1 MIYAK
6 GIPLGEERLVD
17 FSVLIIE
24 IVKEMPNTK
33 VGNHLPC
40 EIVLLVLWTT
50 QSLAKPFQKAGK
62 IEIFDFISQG
72 ESGQLVRSGTSVSL
86 NYGEALP
93 KECLW
98 QKWRVQKRFY
108 LPR

>member
-6 GIPLGEERLVD
+6 GIPLGEERLIN

-24 IVKEMPNTK
+24 ITNELPNTR

-50 QSLAKPFQKAGK
+50 RSLAKPFYK
-62 IEIFDFISQG
+62 IDKIKIFDFISQG
-72 ESGQLVRSGTSVSL
+72 ESGQLIRSGTSVSL
-86 NYGEALP
+86 NYGEASRWLSGENLERTSYI
-93 KECLW
+93 K
-98 QKWRVQKRFY
+98 
-108 LPR
+108 